1 MRINPKIKIRSSQLD
16 LKSLFKINIFKNQA
30 NYLQIEL
37 MVTMINLCN
46 YVLLKMGRLL

>member
-1 MRINPKIKIRSSQLD
+1 MRTNPKIKIWSSQLD

-37 MVTMINLCN
+37 IIAMVNLCN
-46 YVLLKMGRLL
+46 YVLVKMGGLL